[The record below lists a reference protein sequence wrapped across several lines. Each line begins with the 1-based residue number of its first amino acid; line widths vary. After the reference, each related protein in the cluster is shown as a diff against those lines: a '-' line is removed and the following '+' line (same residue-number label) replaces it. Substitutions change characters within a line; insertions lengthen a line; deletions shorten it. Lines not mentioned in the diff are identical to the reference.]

1 MSDDRP
7 YWLAWSRI
15 NGVGPRLV
23 QQLVVEFGTLRE
35 AWWATSTALRTV
47 PGIGPKLLEV
57 ITEAR
62 SHLDPDQL
70 LEDCDRTGIQF
81 WTAADPDYP
90 WLLLEIPS
98 PPAVLYYRGV
108 VDEAENRG
116 EKAAI
121 AMVGTR
127 NITDYGRRWTNQ
139 LSTHLSQ
146 HQFTIVSGMAA
157 GVDTVA
163 HEACLKAGGRT
174 LAVLGTGVD
183 VIYPKSNRRLYEQIQ
198 TQGLI
203 LSDYPPGTP
212 PEARNFPPRNRIIA
226 GLSRAVLVMEAA
238 QRSGALITARYGA
251 EFNRDVYSLPGSL
264 DQPQSLGCLELLNSG
279 AQLILGVKPLLEA
292 LGEIPHLD
300 LPGGQL
306 SLELLNPSAAI
317 APPLIPTAV
326 TPPPDLDPLL
336 KQVWEATP
344 TEPTPLDLIM
354 ATTGL
359 PISEL
364 SPALSQLELLD
375 LVIQLP
381 GMQYRRS

>member
-1 MSDDRP
+1 
-7 YWLAWSRI
+7 
-15 NGVGPRLV
+15 
-23 QQLVVEFGTLRE
+23 
-35 AWWATSTALRTV
+35 
-47 PGIGPKLLEV
+47 
-57 ITEAR
+57 
-62 SHLDPDQL
+62 
-70 LEDCDRTGIQF
+70 
-81 WTAADPDYP
+81 
-90 WLLLEIPS
+90 
-98 PPAVLYYRGV
+98 V
-108 VDEAENRG
+108 VDGAENRG

-127 NITDYGRRWTNQ
+127 NISDYGRRWTAQ

-163 HEACLKAGGRT
+163 HEACLRAGGRT
-174 LAVLGTGVD
+174 FAVLGTGVD

-198 TQGLI
+198 SQGLI

-264 DQPQSLGCLELLNSG
+264 DQPQSLGCLELVNNG

-306 SLELLNPSAAI
+306 SLEGIANSAPITPSA
-317 APPLIPTAV
+317 PV

-336 KQVWEATP
+336 QQVWAATP
-344 TEPTPLDLIM
+344 LEPTPLDVIV
-354 ATTGL
+354 TITGL